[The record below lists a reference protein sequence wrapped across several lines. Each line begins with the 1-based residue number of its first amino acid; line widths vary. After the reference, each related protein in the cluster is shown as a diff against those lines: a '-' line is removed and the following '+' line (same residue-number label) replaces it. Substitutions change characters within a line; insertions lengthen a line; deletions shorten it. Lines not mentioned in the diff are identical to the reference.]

1 MDTSREKGFEGIDDN
16 ERMTSH
22 IAQENEREIKQRPN
36 SLESS
41 IQPASHTNQS
51 VNNKRVVSLSSAGV
65 RALLIQ
71 VQALYLRAPVKLFRP
86 SRFDYLSY
94 VRLMAQKHDKINL
107 KPYRFSTHSS
117 IGMLV
122 NVIRKEGWDFIP
134 KQVLPPLIA
143 NSATGIILYSTYLT
157 SLDYLSKGHRERISG
172 PIENAFLYSY
182 AETWKAGLLA
192 GAVQSLAAAPV
203 DAIYTRLSIS
213 EILDGKDRNLWTFGA
228 RKLRQIGVI
237 GVFAG
242 YGYSLVKESLGF
254 AFYFST
260 FETIKTRGYL
270 LTYNSILTYR
280 KVRESIVSR
289 LPFRKHDGNFRIP
302 NEKAKKLEEKRFV
315 RILHS
320 TFILLAGASAAFIL
334 MAIQYPMTKIQN
346 IHLSRLET
354 LDLYNAAQSK
364 TEPFIKLYYK
374 SYITTYHKLLDLRKK
389 TSKSLFQVAYKGFG
403 RTALMTM
410 PSSSVGLL
418 VFEIMRTKM
427 SDAID
432 DTM

>member
-1 MDTSREKGFEGIDDN
+1 MDTSKQRGFERIIN
-16 ERMTSH
+16 KELMSSH
-22 IAQENEREIKQRPN
+22 KTKENDRDIEQRPN
-36 SLESS
+36 NYESS
-41 IQPASHTNQS
+41 TEPISHTNQGI
-51 VNNKRVVSLSSAGV
+51 NNKRVVSLSTAGV
-65 RALLIQ
+65 RALFIQ
-71 VQALYLRAPVKLFRP
+71 VQTLYLRAPVKLFRP

-107 KPYRFSTHSS
+107 KPYKFSTHSS

-122 NVIRKEGWDFIP
+122 NVVRKEGWDFIP

-157 SLDYLSKGHRERISG
+157 SLDYLSKGRRERISG
-172 PIENAFLYSY
+172 PIENSILYSY
-182 AETWKAGLLA
+182 SDTWKAGLLA
-192 GAVQSLAAAPV
+192 GALQSLAAAPV

-242 YGYSLVKESLGF
+242 YGFSLVKESLGF

-280 KVRESIVSR
+280 KVRESIVRR
-289 LPFRKHDGNFRIP
+289 LSFRKCDADVVFH
-302 NEKAKKLEEKRFV
+302 NERAKNLEEKRFV

-320 TFILLAGASAAFIL
+320 SFILIAGASAAFIL

-346 IHLSRLET
+346 IHLSRLEA
-354 LDLYNAAQSK
+354 LDLHNAAQSK
-364 TEPFIKLYYK
+364 TEPFIKLYYN

-403 RTALMTM
+403 RNALMTM